1 MPDFPGCP
9 EKVQPETID
18 LIAAQVNDQVSDQVD
33 HRGHVDGRKYR
44 VGV

>member
-1 MPDFPGCP
+1 MLDFPGRP

-18 LIAAQVNDQVSDQVD
+18 LIVAQVNDQVERQV
-33 HRGHVDGRKYR
+33 RGGRYR